1 MEKAQMKIYKA
12 MVAIEGESSIYQMD
26 AIEHEGKFWLVPTW
40 LDSPDGKQ
48 SKPLRLIL
56 LDSLQHQR
64 LDQSGGAP
72 ADFAVNNPIPKAVLD
87 GRPPKQEG
95 FSLNM
100 YVVVEAPDLIVDRSK
115 EKLN

>member
-1 MEKAQMKIYKA
+1 MKIYKA
-12 MVAIEGESSIYQMD
+12 MVAIEGEAAIYKMD
-26 AIEHEGKFWLVPTW
+26 AIEYQGKFWLVPTW

-64 LDQSGGAP
+64 LDPSGGSR

-87 GRPPKQEG
+87 GRAPQQQG

-100 YVVVEAPDLIVDRSK
+100 YVVLEAPALIVDRSK